1 MRRVSVDIGGT
12 FTDCFLAY
20 DGEYVQAKSLT
31 THNNLATGFVA
42 ALESACALIKRNV
55 KDVLGTLDAVR
66 YATTLGTNALIERNG
81 PDVGVITTAGFESTV
96 PLMRARGYGDGLGA
110 AEQAD
115 LPAADRP
122 KCLVP
127 VPRIIGIEERIDY
140 KGDVVLS
147 LDEEDVRT
155 KVRRLV
161 DEGAQAFVVA
171 LVNSVVNP
179 AHEREVERIILSEY
193 PSHLL
198 GAIPIVLS
206 HRVAG
211 RKGEYA
217 RTMSA
222 IIDAYLHDQMYH
234 GMSSLE
240 VALRK
245 NGYRRP
251 MLLVHNTSG
260 MAQMNSTSSLQTIH
274 SGPVAGLEA
283 AAYLS
288 KKFDQPNLIAT
299 DMGGTSFD
307 IGLVTADGAKFY
319 DFNPVID
326 RWLVSTPMT
335 YLHTLGAGGG
345 SIARYDRMWDAI
357 EVGPQ
362 SAGSDPGP
370 ACYGRG
376 GRFPTTT
383 DANLV
388 LGYLDEA
395 NYAGGSIKLSKRR
408 AERAI
413 KEHVCNPTGL
423 SVIEAAKAIRR
434 KVDANM
440 AAAIFKE
447 VAVKG
452 YNPKHFRIL
461 SYGGGGPL
469 HACGYSAEIGIGEI
483 LIPPFSAVFSAL
495 GAGNMNQ
502 LHIHERSLYLMLFDA
517 NTRRMLEDFTVFN
530 QTIADLEAQGREDL
544 TRQGSAAEDIRTRV
558 ELDMRYGNQ
567 LAQIGIVCPF
577 ERLSS
582 TDEVIKLLDIF
593 SENYARRFGEGSQAP
608 EAGVRVN
615 VIRVVSYVQH
625 EVLQLQ
631 PSSLQLDSVPRP
643 RTTRLCH
650 FVTAEAPL
658 ETPVYDHDVVTEGL
672 SVSGPAII
680 ETPHTTYLV
689 EPGWTLTMGRMGSA
703 MMRRNTAEGTAAE
716 RASEQAQRRAL
727 APAAVT
733 V

>member
-12 FTDCFLAY
+12 FTDCFLAF
-20 DGEYVQAKSLT
+20 DGTYVEAKALT
-31 THNNLATGFVA
+31 THNNLASGFME
-42 ALESACALIKRNV
+42 ALAGACEQMGRSV
-55 KDVLGTLDAVR
+55 TDVLPQLDAVR
-66 YATTLGTNALIERNG
+66 YATTLGTNALIERKG
-81 PDVGVITTAGFESTV
+81 PNVAIITTAGFESTT
-96 PLMRARGYGDGLGA
+96 PLMRARGYGDGLPA
-110 AEQAD
+110 AQQAD
-115 LPAADRP
+115 LPAATRP
-122 KCLVP
+122 EMLVP
-127 VPRIIGIEERIDY
+127 MTRITGIEERIDY
-140 KGDVVLS
+140 TGAVALPV
-147 LDEEDVRT
+147 DEDDVRG

-179 AHEREVERIILSEY
+179 AHEKEVERIILSEF
-193 PSHLL
+193 PTHLL

-222 IIDAYLHDQMYH
+222 VIDAYLHDRMYH

-240 VALRK
+240 IALRDS
-245 NGYRRP
+245 GYRRP

-283 AAYLS
+283 TGYLS
-288 KKFDQPNLIAT
+288 HTYGQPFLIAT

-319 DFNPVID
+319 DFNPIIE

-357 EVGPQ
+357 EVGPE

-376 GRFPTTT
+376 GRLPTTT

-388 LGYLDEA
+388 LGYLDA
-395 NYAGGSIKLSKRR
+395 DNYAGGTIKLNRRR

-413 KEHVCNPTGL
+413 EEHVCAHTGL
-423 SVIEAAKAIRR
+423 SLIEAAKAIRR

-452 YNPKHFRIL
+452 YNPKNFVIL

-469 HACGYSAEIGIGEI
+469 HACGYAAEIGIRRI
-483 LIPPFSAVFSAL
+483 LIPPFSSVFSAL

-517 NTRRMLEDFTVFN
+517 
-530 QTIADLEAQGREDL
+530 
-544 TRQGSAAEDIRTRV
+544 TRQEVLNEFATFNRTVEELEERGRDDLLRQGVDPDQIQTRV

-567 LAQIGIVCPF
+567 LAQIGIVAPF
-577 ERLSS
+577 ARMASVQ
-582 TDEVIKLLDIF
+582 DVITLLDIF
-593 SENYARRFGEGSQAP
+593 SRNYARRFGEGSQAP

-615 VIRVVSYVQH
+615 VIRVVSYVEH
-625 EVLQLQ
+625 A
-631 PSSLQLDSVPRP
+631 PLQLDPSTARSKDRPKP
-643 RTTRLCH
+643 RTTRECH
-650 FVTAEAPL
+650 FPALSGGVTTA
-658 ETPVYDHDVVTEGL
+658 VYDHDAVEEGMVVD
-672 SVSGPAII
+672 GPALI
-680 ETPHTTYLV
+680 ETPRTTYLV
-689 EPGWTLTMGRMGSA
+689 EPGWQLVMGRMGSA
-703 MMRRNTAEGTAAE
+703 WMEKTGTNGKDA
-716 RASEQAQRRAL
+716 
-727 APAAVT
+727 
-733 V
+733 

>member
-12 FTDCFLAY
+12 FTDCFLAF
-20 DGEYVQAKSLT
+20 DGDYVQTKSLT
-31 THNNLATGFVA
+31 THNNLASGFMA
-42 ALESACALIKRNV
+42 ALESACAGIGRGTAEI
-55 KDVLGTLDAVR
+55 LGELESVR
-66 YATTLGTNALIERNG
+66 YATTLGTNALIERKG
-81 PDVGVITTAGFESTV
+81 PDVGVIATAGFESTV
-96 PLMRARGYGDGLGA
+96 PLMRARGYGDGLSA

-122 KCLVP
+122 ESLVA
-127 VPRIIGIEERIDY
+127 VSRIIGVEERIDF
-140 KGDVVLS
+140 KGEVVLP
-147 LDEEDVRT
+147 LDEDDVRA

-161 DEGAQAFVVA
+161 DQGAQAFVVSLTNA
-171 LVNSVVNP
+171 VVNP
-179 AHEREVERIILSEY
+179 VHENLIEQIILSDF

-217 RTMSA
+217 RSMSA
-222 IIDAYLHDQMYH
+222 IIDAYLHDRMYH

-240 VALRK
+240 VALRE

-283 AAYLS
+283 AAFLS
-288 KKFDQPNLIAT
+288 KAFDQPNLIAT

-319 DFNPVID
+319 DFNPVIA

-357 EVGPQ
+357 EVGPE

-376 GRFPTTT
+376 GRHPTTT

-388 LGYLDEA
+388 LGYLDEN
-395 NYAGGSIKLSKRR
+395 NYAGGSIFLNRRR

-413 KEHVCNPTGL
+413 EDHICKHTGL
-423 SVIEAAKAIRR
+423 SLIEAAKAIRR

-452 YNPKHFRIL
+452 YNPKNFRIL

-469 HACGYSAEIGIGEI
+469 HACGYSAEIGINEI
-483 LIPPFSAVFSAL
+483 VIPPFSAVFSAL
-495 GAGNMNQ
+495 GAGNMNL

-517 NTRRMLEDFTVFN
+517 NTRTMLDDFSVFN
-530 QTIADLEAQGREDL
+530 ESVVELAARGREDL
-544 TRQGSAAEDIRTRV
+544 TRQGVAAHDIRTRV

-567 LAQIGIVCPF
+567 LAQIGIVSPF
-577 ERLSS
+577 NRLASM
-582 TDEVIKLLDIF
+582 DEVIRLLDIF

-608 EAGVRVN
+608 EAGVRIN
-615 VIRVVSYVQH
+615 VIRVVSYVRH
-625 EVLQLQ
+625 E
-631 PSSLQLDSVPRP
+631 SLKLSPHDKMSNAIPVPR
-643 RTTRLCH
+643 TRRPCH
-650 FVTAEAPL
+650 FPTLAAPL
-658 ETPVYDHDVVTEGL
+658 DTAVYDHGAVEDGMQVR
-672 SVSGPAII
+672 GPALI
-680 ETPHTTYLV
+680 ETSNTTYLI
-689 EPGWTLTMGRMGSA
+689 ESGWTLTMGRMGA
-703 MMRRNTAEGTAAE
+703 AVMRRDGSEITKAA
-716 RASEQAQRRAL
+716 A
-727 APAAVT
+727 
-733 V
+733 

>member
-12 FTDCFLAY
+12 FTDCFLVFN
-20 DGEYVQAKSLT
+20 GQYVEAKALT
-31 THNNLATGFVA
+31 TYNNLASGFME
-42 ALESACALIKRNV
+42 ALSSACKKIGLGV
-55 KDVLGTLDAVR
+55 EEVLGELDAVR
-66 YATTLGTNALIERNG
+66 YATTLGTNNLIERKG
-81 PDVGVITTAGFESTV
+81 PDVAIITTAGFESTT
-96 PLMRARGYGDGLGA
+96 PLMRARGYGDGLPA
-110 AEQAD
+110 HEQVD
-115 LPAADRP
+115 LPAANRP
-122 KCLVP
+122 DKLVP
-127 VPRIIGIEERIDY
+127 ISRIVGIEERVDY
-140 KGDVVLS
+140 KGEILLAV
-147 LDEEDVRT
+147 DEDDVRA
-155 KVRRLV
+155 KVRKLV
-161 DEGAQAFVVA
+161 DEGAQAFVIA
-171 LVNSVVNP
+171 LANAVVNP
-179 AHEREVERIILSEY
+179 KHEKEIERIILSEY

-222 IIDAYLHDQMYH
+222 VIDAYLHDQMYH

-240 VALRK
+240 IALRK
-245 NGYRRP
+245 HQYHKP
-251 MLLVHNTSG
+251 MLLVHNTAG

-283 AAYLS
+283 TSYLS
-288 KKFDQPNLIAT
+288 KSFGEPNLIAT

-307 IGLVTADGAKFY
+307 IGLVTADGTKFY
-319 DFNPVID
+319 DFNPVIT
-326 RWLVSTPMT
+326 RYLVSTPMT

-345 SIARYDRMWDAI
+345 SIARYERMWNAI

-376 GRFPTTT
+376 GRYPTVT

-388 LGYLDEA
+388 LGYLDEE
-395 NYAGGSIKLSKRR
+395 NYAGGDIKLSRRR

-413 KEHVCNPTGL
+413 EEHLCKPTGMT
-423 SVIEAAKAIRR
+423 VIEAAKAIRR

-440 AAAIFKE
+440 ASAIFKE

-452 YNPKHFRIL
+452 YNPKQFKIL

-469 HACGYSAEIGIGEI
+469 HACGYSSEIGINEI
-483 LIPPFSAVFSAL
+483 IIPPFSSVFSAL

-517 NTRRMLEDFTVFN
+517 NTRSILDDFAVFN
-530 QTIADLEAQGREDL
+530 STIAELEEKGRDDLL
-544 TRQGSAAEDIRTRV
+544 RQGVDPAEIRTKV

-567 LAQIGIVCPF
+567 LAQIGVTCPF
-577 ERLSS
+577 ERLE
-582 TDEVIKLLDIF
+582 TTEQVIQLLDVF
-593 SENYARRFGEGSQAP
+593 SVSYARRFGEGSQAP

-615 VIRVVSYVQH
+615 VIRVVSYVEH
-625 EVLQLQ
+625 EH
-631 PSSLQLDSVPRP
+631 LDLPKSTLVSTAKPAP

-650 FVTAEAPL
+650 FSSVDVAL
-658 ETPVYDHDVVTEGL
+658 ETAVYDHDAIDEGMK
-672 SVSGPAII
+672 VEGPALI

-689 EPGWTLTMGRMGSA
+689 EPGWTLTMGRQGA
-703 MMRRNTAEGTAAE
+703 AAMRR
-716 RASEQAQRRAL
+716 
-727 APAAVT
+727 APAGGTHAAVESRKL
-733 V
+733 VEA